1 MIVNVF
7 AKALLVQNRQ
17 RRLMIIRTSGL
28 ALNVVLLL
36 ILLPALDVPGAAVA
50 TLIAESAILLAVVR
64 SFTFPAD
71 WWARTVN
78 HLWRMA
84 LVGMVLAGIVLAL
97 RTVHPLLAALVGA
110 PAYVALL
117 LLSGRSPA
125 TTGI

>member
-1 MIVNVF
+1 
-7 AKALLVQNRQ
+7 
-17 RRLMIIRTSGL
+17 
-28 ALNVVLLL
+28 
-36 ILLPALDVPGAAVA
+36 
-50 TLIAESAILLAVVR
+50 VR

-117 LLSGRSPA
+117 LLSGALARDDWDLIYRLA
-125 TTGI
+125 TAMPGGAIIGRWWKRTLA